1 MITVFKNT
9 THNHVLMF
17 DAEYNEGDLIQFAG
31 LLFRKINKDIFQIEK
46 SFNAYVKLEE
56 GKYVNRFIEKFT
68 GITNSFLDSFGITL
82 EEAKEGIKE
91 LIDVE
96 GSLLIVAHGLE
107 NDRRVLL
114 GNDIDLYLRNDEVI
128 DGICTY
134 NAAKR
139 LLNREKNLNLTDV
152 AADAGLFLTH
162 GHDAFHDAWAT
173 VSAFC
178 LLKKLEDEKKN
189 EKLLL
194 ARKNENQEA

>member
-1 MITVFKNT
+1 MITVFKNIDYD
-9 THNHVLMF
+9 HVLMF

-46 SFNAYVKLEE
+46 SFNTYVKLEE

-82 EEAKEGIKE
+82 KEAREGIKE

>member
-1 MITVFKNT
+1 MITVFKNIDYD
-9 THNHVLMF
+9 HVLMF

-56 GKYVNRFIEKFT
+56 GKYINRFIEKFT

-82 EEAKEGIKE
+82 EEAREGIKE

>member
-1 MITVFKNT
+1 MITVFKNIDYD
-9 THNHVLMF
+9 HVLMF

-162 GHDAFHDAWAT
+162 GHDAFHDA
-173 VSAFC
+173 
-178 LLKKLEDEKKN
+178 
-189 EKLLL
+189 
-194 ARKNENQEA
+194 